1 MFLGMAVQAHL
12 QNTRQ
17 SQRDFQLSKEDFCQG
32 LYVKKR
38 RKRKNQLLKL
48 KLYKFRL
55 EIRHMLLTVRLI
67 NHGRNLPMLWW
78 ISHHWII

>member
-38 RKRKNQLLKL
+38 REKKEPIVKAEAIQIQ
-48 KLYKFRL
+48 
-55 EIRHMLLTVRLI
+55 IRNKAHAI
-67 NHGRNLPMLWW
+67 NSEVN
-78 ISHHWII
+78 